1 MAAFRSVKPKDTY
14 EDWLVQMIK
23 FLTPPAN
30 ANAHSLDII
39 MDNYIER
46 SVKEGTRQNRAGD
59 PGPRTYITGFHQKMP
74 QLQRWLQLL
83 NNGDS
88 KNELI
93 SLFVKFL
100 KSPERRRELKKE
112 RKRGRLMKLV
122 SKVVFSVIMK
132 KQIAG

>member
-1 MAAFRSVKPKDTY
+1 MAAFRSVKSKDTY

-46 SVKEGTRQNRAGD
+46 SVEEGTQQNRAGD
-59 PGPRTYITGFHQKMP
+59 PGPRNITGFHQKMP

-83 NNGDS
+83 NNGDN

-93 SLFVKFL
+93 SLYV
-100 KSPERRRELKKE
+100 RQ
-112 RKRGRLMKLV
+112 V
-122 SKVVFSVIMK
+122 S
-132 KQIAG
+132 